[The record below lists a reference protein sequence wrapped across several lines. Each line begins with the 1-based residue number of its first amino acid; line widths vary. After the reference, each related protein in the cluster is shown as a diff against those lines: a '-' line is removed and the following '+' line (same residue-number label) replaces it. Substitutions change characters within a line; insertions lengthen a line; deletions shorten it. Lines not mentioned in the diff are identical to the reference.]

1 MTEALIE
8 GFLLVFSWPAIGF
21 LVLGCFLGIWLGAV
35 PGLGGII
42 GLVLLLPFTFGMDT
56 VPAFALLLGM
66 FAVTSTSDTIA
77 SVMLGIPGT
86 AASQATI
93 LDGYPLAQ
101 QGKAARAFGAAFTV
115 SALGGVFGAII
126 LAFSLPLI
134 LPVIKS
140 FASPELFILGLLGL
154 AMVGSLSGAS
164 ILKGLS
170 VALLGILLSTIGY
183 GVAESIPRY
192 HFETDYLLDKL
203 PLIPVVLGLF
213 AIPELME
220 LAIRNVSISRIP
232 KGEATDGGMLEG
244 VKDVFRNWWLAMRC
258 AAIGT
263 YIGMLPGLGAA
274 IVDWVAYGHAVQS
287 AKDKSKFGHG
297 DIRGV
302 IAPEAANNA
311 TKGGSLI
318 PTVAFGI
325 PGSLGTAILLGALL
339 IQGLKPGPEMLTT
352 ELHITF
358 SMVWT
363 IVLANILVAGLLM
376 LWSKQVAKIAFLPG
390 HLIVPGVIL
399 FVFLGAWLGSGSFGD
414 WITCLLM
421 GIVGFVMK
429 RGGWPRPPLILA
441 LILGNIMENSYQISM
456 LAYDG
461 FGWLTRP
468 VVLIVIFLIIVTIIL
483 SARGITKNKKSKKES
498 IKSQINRDKDL
509 DEPSEGGAINP
520 IISFPF
526 AILLFL
532 LFCWA
537 AYEADSWPDSVR
549 EFPIMSA
556 VPGAVMVFFILFFDG
571 KKLLSEIT
579 FHGNFSSALKYSS
592 EKAMLKSATQFF
604 GYLLAMVLIMLLLGQ
619 KIVLPLFIFV
629 YLMRWGKYN
638 WRISIGYALGGW
650 VLMVCFYDRI
660 LDLLWYPSWI
670 STWLPEILPA
680 WVPSWLLV

>member
-244 VKDVFRNWWLAMRC
+244 VKDVFRNWWLAIRC

-318 PTVAFGI
+318 PTWVRQFY
-325 PGSLGTAILLGALL
+325 LGL
-339 IQGLKPGPEMLTT
+339 
-352 ELHITF
+352 F
-358 SMVWT
+358 S
-363 IVLANILVAGLLM
+363 
-376 LWSKQVAKIAFLPG
+376 
-390 HLIVPGVIL
+390 
-399 FVFLGAWLGSGSFGD
+399 
-414 WITCLLM
+414 
-421 GIVGFVMK
+421 
-429 RGGWPRPPLILA
+429 
-441 LILGNIMENSYQISM
+441 Y
-456 LAYDG
+456 
-461 FGWLTRP
+461 
-468 VVLIVIFLIIVTIIL
+468 
-483 SARGITKNKKSKKES
+483 
-498 IKSQINRDKDL
+498 RD
-509 DEPSEGGAINP
+509 
-520 IISFPF
+520 
-526 AILLFL
+526 
-532 LFCWA
+532 
-537 AYEADSWPDSVR
+537 
-549 EFPIMSA
+549 
-556 VPGAVMVFFILFFDG
+556 
-571 KKLLSEIT
+571 
-579 FHGNFSSALKYSS
+579 
-592 EKAMLKSATQFF
+592 
-604 GYLLAMVLIMLLLGQ
+604 
-619 KIVLPLFIFV
+619 
-629 YLMRWGKYN
+629 
-638 WRISIGYALGGW
+638 
-650 VLMVCFYDRI
+650 
-660 LDLLWYPSWI
+660 
-670 STWLPEILPA
+670 
-680 WVPSWLLV
+680 